1 VNDRPH
7 LAYPSRRTLAW
18 RAVKVIAGP
27 STTGSSFALWEA
39 GGANC
44 FGCSEVVLPG
54 RRIGSR
60 RRRCL
65 AQNGDPVQ
73 SFSSIRIS

>member
-1 VNDRPH
+1 

-39 GGANC
+39 GGAKT
-44 FGCSEVVLPG
+44 
-54 RRIGSR
+54 
-60 RRRCL
+60 
-65 AQNGDPVQ
+65 
-73 SFSSIRIS
+73 SSHLKSSHLHVW